1 MDATPE
7 PVPEP
12 VPEPAPAP
20 SSSVEDSC
28 AWGTVLVTQENREKE
43 GGALLTCVNAIRFRF
58 GELARPRFELFRFR
72 FGFRRTVLALA
83 AAGATAARDKCRCRG
98 DLNIFAEGKEKM
110 HSPE

>member
-1 MDATPE
+1 M
-7 PVPEP
+7 
-12 VPEPAPAP
+12 PEPAPAP

-43 GGALLTCVNAIRFRF
+43 GGALLTCVNAICRPRIRL
-58 GELARPRFELFRFR
+58 GLARPRLRLFRFH
-72 FGFRRTVLALA
+72 FGFRCAVLALA
-83 AAGATAARDKCRCRG
+83 AAEATAARNECRCLG